1 MLEETRLQM
10 QMMQENFV
18 RIEAGLNAEIEQLNV
33 QLQNNVSKLVYDDE
47 HYCYSLKIFFIN
59 FLFVFVCLLISSG

>member
-18 RIEAGLNAEIEQLNV
+18 RIEAGLNAEIEQLTS
-33 QLQNNVSKLVYDDE
+33 QLESNSEK
-47 HYCYSLKIFFIN
+47 
-59 FLFVFVCLLISSG
+59 